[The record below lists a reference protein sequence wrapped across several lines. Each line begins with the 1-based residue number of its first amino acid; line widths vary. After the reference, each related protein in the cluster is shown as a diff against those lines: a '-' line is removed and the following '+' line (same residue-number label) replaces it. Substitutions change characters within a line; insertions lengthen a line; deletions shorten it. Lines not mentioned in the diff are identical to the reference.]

1 MCEISVIVPVYNVE
15 KYLERCLESILEQT
29 FVDYEIVLVE
39 DGTEDNSGL
48 ICDRYAEKY
57 SCIRV
62 IHQKNKGLAL
72 ARKVGVENAV
82 GKYIL
87 FVDSDDWIHKDM
99 LKETYRI
106 MEENE
111 SEIVCCQYTRVNEKG
126 KQTIDTQMK
135 EQQITCQSS
144 LESAYQMFVTRYLN
158 SAAWGKLIYAP
169 LLKKIDFKDNLAVGE
184 EHDMVTQLLAI
195 ARRVSIIAGKYYYYY
210 WRTDSIS
217 HAGYNEKYYNSF
229 KNYLRIRDKAIIDYA
244 ELKSSINAYFAEYE
258 MSVVTA
264 MCRNRTYDWN
274 VIRELQEDLRGNIGD
289 IFNNSNTYLYLKV
302 CALMIIICPQ
312 FFVIAFR
319 IIHAITG
326 R

>member
-1 MCEISVIVPVYNVE
+1 MCEISVVVPVYNVE
-15 KYLERCLESILEQT
+15 KYLERCLDSILEQT
-29 FVDYEIVLVE
+29 FIDYEIVLVE
-39 DGTEDNSGL
+39 DGTEDKSGL

-57 SCIRV
+57 PCIRV
-62 IHQKNKGLAL
+62 IHKKNEGLAL
-72 ARKVGVENAV
+72 ARKVGVENAA

-99 LKETYRI
+99 LKDMYRI
-106 MEENE
+106 MKENQ
-111 SEIVCCQYTRVNEKG
+111 SEMVCCQYTRVNEKG
-126 KQTIDTQMK
+126 KQTLEVQMNV
-135 EQQITCQSS
+135 QQIVCQNS
-144 LESAYQMFVTRYLN
+144 LESAYQMFVTKYLS
-158 SAAWGKLIYAP
+158 SAAWGKLIHAS
-169 LLKKIDFKDNLAVGE
+169 LLKEVDIKDNLAVGE
-184 EHDMVTQLLAI
+184 EHDMVTQLLSI
-195 ARRVSIIAGKYYYYY
+195 AKRVSIIAGGYYYYY

-229 KNYLRIRDKAIIDYA
+229 KNYLSIRDKAIIDYV